1 MIPGAWNRLTGAAE
15 DAMADW
21 EEKRQALVALVA
33 RRMGFADPIELAP
46 QDRASVDR
54 EVEALADRGDP
65 AEAGPADPEAAQLH
79 RAVAAYRAARQL
91 RADEDNVRLAERG
104 EVFAPEDDA

>member
-1 MIPGAWNRLTGAAE
+1 
-15 DAMADW
+15 MADW
-21 EEKRQALVALVA
+21 EEKRQALATLVA

-46 QDRASVDR
+46 QDRAAVDR
-54 EVEALADRGDP
+54 EVEALADRGNP
-65 AEAGPADPEAAQLH
+65 ADTEPADPEAAQLH